1 MSIIYTGIFLT
12 DESRDKL
19 IEWCKKEIGP
29 LLPNEFAHHCT
40 LAFRPTHEAAL
51 ALPLGDVVRI
61 DVVGYAADDK
71 GQAVAVAIPLKSN
84 NEVAHV
90 TVSTADGVRPF
101 YSNELLSGDSRLRN
115 HAAFYSQLGDQL
127 RDFQPCS
134 LLELYGVVGAQ
145 GPSHCFTDPVSL
157 YQAIN
162 QSQEVKS

>member
-29 LLPNEFAHHCT
+29 LLTNEFAHHCT
-40 LAFRPTHEAAL
+40 LAFKPTHEAAL
-51 ALPLGDVVRI
+51 ALPLGDVVRL

-71 GQAVAVAIPLKSN
+71 GQAVAVAIPIRSN

-101 YSNELLSGDSRLRN
+101 YSNELLSGDSWLRT
-115 HAAFYSQLGDQL
+115 HAG
-127 RDFQPCS
+127 FQTSTCS
-134 LLELYGVVGAQ
+134 YLELYGVVAAQ
-145 GPSHCFTDPVSL
+145 GPSHRFTDPVSL
-157 YQAIN
+157 YQGSN
-162 QSQEVKS
+162 QSQ